1 MIRFRHGGT
10 EFRVQALIS
19 TTSTLRL
26 VTPTSSVPY
35 FHHTLNPLTSMAVPF
50 LQARL
55 QKLPF
60 VTLRPGV
67 GLGIIVQDLKW
78 NPVQVSMLAT
88 CLSDGSMM
96 VLEVTDSV
104 TVQAQLPAT
113 EGITCGECDIM
124 CHHFKDY
131 MLKLF
136 TFSCDYHLYSFAHYF
151 CHLLSSYSMLESQR
165 KASGSRKNECNSQ
178 SVHSSKSDPTTPA

>member
-1 MIRFRHGGT
+1 
-10 EFRVQALIS
+10 
-19 TTSTLRL
+19 
-26 VTPTSSVPY
+26 
-35 FHHTLNPLTSMAVPF
+35 MAVPF

-113 EGITCGECDIM
+113 EGITCGKCDIV
-124 CHHFKDY
+124 CNHFEEY
-131 MLKLF
+131 IFHVIGILYNLF
-136 TFSCDYHLYSFAHYF
+136 SLSVIFSLNTVCWSPKGKQVAAGK
-151 CHLLSSYSMLESQR
+151 MNATVSQYTPV
-165 KASGSRKNECNSQ
+165 SLTQ
-178 SVHSSKSDPTTPA
+178 QLQHSTVIVDTLIIPVPCV